1 MTACTVL
8 GEGGNGCND
17 KEEGLLLSEKEG
29 LSLGIGKGGWGQSWK
44 YNNQQRLEGWEKGG
58 READAIMTVI
68 AALEAAE
75 TMQRAKTAGWEE
87 RNKATAITK
96 QQAPTPAGVQG
107 CSVVTS
113 WLGRHPPPQRHVDTD
128 GNNNNVGGN

>member
-58 READAIMTVI
+58 GRP
-68 AALEAAE
+68 
-75 TMQRAKTAGWEE
+75 MQ
-87 RNKATAITK
+87 
-96 QQAPTPAGVQG
+96 
-107 CSVVTS
+107 S
-113 WLGRHPPPQRHVDTD
+113 
-128 GNNNNVGGN
+128 